1 MKLKPLYD
9 RVVLLPEKTE
19 KLSSGIILPQV
30 NDEKSCIGTVVFV
43 GDGQTFDGN
52 NVKMYVK
59 NGDKVIYSKFAGSG
73 FKFEDKNY
81 IIIRQADILSVI
93 EGEVNG

>member
-19 KLSSGIILPQV
+19 ELASGIILPQV
-30 NDEKSCIGTVVFV
+30 NDEKSCLGTVVFV

-52 NVKMYVK
+52 KVQMYVK
-59 NGDKVIYSKFAGSG
+59 KGDKVLYSKFAGAS
-73 FKFEDKNY
+73 FKFKDNNY

-93 EGEVNG
+93 EGE

>member
-19 KLSSGIILPQV
+19 ELASGIIIPQV
-30 NDEKSCIGTVVFV
+30 DNEKSCIGRVVFV
-43 GDGQTFDGN
+43 GDGQTFEGN
-52 NVKMYVK
+52 KINMSVKE
-59 NGDKVIYSKFAGSG
+59 GDKVLYSKFAGSS
-73 FKFEDKNY
+73 FKFKDNTY

-93 EGEVNG
+93 EGE

>member
-19 KLSSGIILPQV
+19 ELASGIILPQV
-30 NDEKSCIGTVVFV
+30 DDEKSCLGKIVFV

-52 NVKMYVK
+52 KVQMYVK
-59 NGDKVIYSKFAGSG
+59 QGDKVLYSKFAGSS
-73 FKFEDKNY
+73 FKFKDNNY

-93 EGEVNG
+93 EGE